1 MAITWQISSHAAWAK
16 TTNWILSFRIQNSIS
31 RSGPIVV
38 MVEANKL
45 AREILECILGPRN
58 HSPFTVPLIL
68 PLVRPNVFT
77 ANGER

>member
-1 MAITWQISSHAAWAK
+1 
-16 TTNWILSFRIQNSIS
+16 
-31 RSGPIVV
+31 